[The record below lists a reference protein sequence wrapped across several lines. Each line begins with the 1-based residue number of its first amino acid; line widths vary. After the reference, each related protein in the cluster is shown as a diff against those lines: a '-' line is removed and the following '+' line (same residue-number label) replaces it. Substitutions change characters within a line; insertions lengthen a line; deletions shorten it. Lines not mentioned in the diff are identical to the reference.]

1 MTLLDDL
8 PSLYNIFSMLL
19 MHMLHIH
26 LDSSH
31 LEPHFSICNI
41 ARFYLFHF
49 MNKHTTD
56 ATFCI
61 FEKKITISHNIINM
75 EKFIENQVPY
85 QSL

>member
-8 PSLYNIFSMLL
+8 PSLYNLFPMPL
-19 MHMLHIH
+19 MDMLHIY

-31 LEPHFSICNI
+31 LELHFSICNN
-41 ARFYLFHF
+41 ARSYLFHF
-49 MNKHTTD
+49 INKHTTD

-61 FEKKITISHNIINM
+61 FEKKIKNSLNIINM
-75 EKFIENQVPY
+75 KKFIENQASD